1 MASALQPRDE
11 TADASRIARRLG
23 SKHVVYRVDVLS
35 EKKISHNPLDRC
47 YHCKKLLMKKIK
59 ELAEKKRYVAIEAS
73 NRSDL
78 KDHRPGLKAVR
89 CLGIKS
95 PLIEAG
101 LKKTDIRRAA
111 KARGLPDWSK
121 PSSAC
126 LASRIPYNRAI
137 TVETL
142 KRVENAEGY
151 LKRLGL
157 SQVRVRDHFP
167 VARIETEDRG
177 FKTLIANRQ
186 RICRYLRRLGYKHI
200 AMDLDGYRTGSLNP

>member
-1 MASALQPRDE
+1 VSSALQPRDE

-23 SKHVVYRVDVLS
+23 SKHVVYCVDVLS
-35 EKKISHNPLDRC
+35 EKRISNNPVDRC

-101 LKKTDIRRAA
+101 LKKIDIRRAA
-111 KARGLPDWSK
+111 KERGLPDWSK

-126 LASRIPYNRAI
+126 LASRVPYNKAI
-137 TVETL
+137 TVGTL

-167 VARIETEDRG
+167 VARIETEDRA
-177 FKTLIANRQ
+177 FKTLIANRHK
-186 RICRYLRRLGYKHI
+186 ICKYLRRLGYKHI

>member
-78 KDHRPGLKAVR
+78 NDHRPGLKAVR